1 MPKVDH
7 DLSHDLSDVT
17 QDIAAATIALEQ
29 LRERVSSRDHESYR
43 EDHEGGA
50 TGNDDQEDRKS
61 EEEMAEE
68 ADDLEALAAVAE
80 RVEKDAQAMR
90 VAVAA
95 RAEQA
100 LRRREEKE
108 AARHHDDPESP
119 KLRSSAPA
127 TMESAASS
135 LGGDYLSAEE
145 SLGEQ
150 SEMGAPVGLTSPER
164 I

>member
-1 MPKVDH
+1 
-7 DLSHDLSDVT
+7 
-17 QDIAAATIALEQ
+17 
-29 LRERVSSRDHESYR
+29 
-43 EDHEGGA
+43 
-50 TGNDDQEDRKS
+50 
-61 EEEMAEE
+61 
-68 ADDLEALAAVAE
+68 
-80 RVEKDAQAMR
+80 MR